1 MYILTIILLVINTYS
16 FKFNNIKTINGF
28 KQSNLTIRRKMTT
41 SIVNTDDTTT
51 FELNKEELSSYI
63 LNSYNKKEPEPTL
76 IDIRT
81 TSCLDFD
88 VILNE
93 LRNFTVTSLGKALS
107 STQISNN
114 ANDVSLY
121 YAMVQEITPQIDSI
135 PLRSQMNIWGILRQ
149 IEVIGGAPEREDII
163 NFARDIEEVNDII
176 NFIIINQDKLSL
188 FNDIVK
194 QMELPEE
201 IIEFF
206 VDSFDDENNLDPIKY
221 PEIGNL
227 RQKAKS
233 LRVQIISTIKSLL
246 NDSKMKD
253 KLADNGYLELEGR
266 YCLMLKNTYKKGIGI
281 VHGSSNT
288 GRTLYIEPQEV
299 VEATNELKTVL
310 ASLRTEEN
318 RVFYEMSRCISDH
331 RDGIRRVM
339 KAVAEIDIIRAKAQL
354 GKKLNGVIPDV
365 GDDGTF
371 RCLDA
376 KHPVLL
382 LRGVNAIGNKVE
394 LEKDFPSLVI
404 SGPNAGGKT
413 IVLKTVG
420 LLVLMVKHSIPIPA
434 KEGAR
439 VDIMD
444 VMADI
449 GDMQSV
455 SGDLSTFSGH
465 LVVCREMMK
474 RARTFEGTSLVLL
487 DEIGTGTDPA
497 QGAALAQAVL
507 EDLMNSDSRIIVTT
521 HYQRIKE
528 LAADSESFQ
537 IAAMEFDNNVPTYR
551 LRMGSIGES
560 FALEAGKRMELPLD
574 VLERANE
581 LLDDESRRIVALQQ
595 RLEEEVVIAKSKQL
609 QAEKATKDME
619 LLKLEVEASR
629 TALEEELERVKKGAT
644 EEYLSDLREKEKR
657 IEDLFNQLE
666 QTVIQPIISNTMK
679 SQKIN
684 ELEEARKSVNAAR
697 IETET
702 ELVQQVV
709 DKDDIAIP
717 LEQGEPIEE
726 GTELIVLEQ
735 GNLFGTRG
743 RTSRRNKGRGR
754 ILMRVGGVEVKF
766 ERHLLGKPKKAGQ
779 LGFASQN
786 KDNGELD
793 TSKMSAKDK
802 RLYEMLN
809 EELVDPDK
817 MLRQKR
823 KKKDG
828 NLVGVRVT
836 SNTLDATKLN
846 FDDLKSKISHFIEK
860 IINKNDY
867 GIFYIK
873 HGTGKT
879 ADNTKTKIRTWLK
892 KNGIIRYAKAASPSD
907 GGDDYTIVELN
918 LSEV

>member
-1 MYILTIILLVINTYS
+1 
-16 FKFNNIKTINGF
+16 
-28 KQSNLTIRRKMTT
+28 MTT
-41 SIVNTDDTTT
+41 SIENSDVTTS
-51 FELNKEELSSYI
+51 ELNKEELSSFI
-63 LNSYNKKEPEPTL
+63 FNSNDKEAEPTL
-76 IDIRT
+76 IDMRT

-93 LRNFTVTSLGKALS
+93 LRNFTVTSLGKELS
-107 STQISNN
+107 STKISNN
-114 ANDVSLY
+114 ANDASLY
-121 YAMVQEITPQIDSI
+121 YAMIQEITPQIDSI

-163 NFARDIEEVNDII
+163 TFARDIEEVKDII
-176 NFIIINQDKLSL
+176 SFINTNQEKLSL
-188 FNDIVK
+188 FCDIVDE
-194 QMELPEE
+194 MELPEE
-201 IIEFF
+201 IINFF
-206 VDSFDDENNLDPIKY
+206 VGSFDDDNNLDPVKY

-233 LRVQIISTIKSLL
+233 LRAQIISTIKQLL

-266 YCLMLKNTYKKGIGI
+266 YCLMLKNTYKKGVGI

-331 RDGIRRVM
+331 RDEIRRVM

-354 GKKLNGVIPDV
+354 GKKLNGVVPDV

-382 LRGVNAIGNKVE
+382 LRGVDAIGNKVE

-420 LLVLMVKHSIPIPA
+420 LLVLMAKHSIPIPA

-474 RARTFEGTSLVLL
+474 RARAFDGPSLILL

-528 LAADSESFQ
+528 LAAESEAFQ
-537 IAAMEFDNNVPTYR
+537 IAAMEFENNVPTYR

-560 FALEAGKRMELPLD
+560 FALEAGKRMELPSG
-574 VLERANE
+574 VLERANA

-595 RLEEEVVIAKSKQL
+595 RLEEEVTVAKAKQL
-609 QAEKATKDME
+609 EAEKATEEME
-619 LLKLEVEASR
+619 LSKKEVEASR
-629 TALEEELERVKKGAT
+629 KALEEELERVKKGAT

-657 IEDLFNQLE
+657 IEELFYQLE
-666 QTVIQPIISNTMK
+666 QAVVQPITSNTMK
-679 SQKIN
+679 SQKIS
-684 ELEEARKSVNAAR
+684 EVEEARKSVNTAR
-697 IETET
+697 VETET

-709 DKDDIAIP
+709 NTDDIAVP

-754 ILMRVGGVEVKF
+754 VLMRVGGVEVKF
-766 ERHLLGKPKKAGQ
+766 ERHLLGRPKHAGQ
-779 LGFASQN
+779 LGFTSQN
-786 KDNGELD
+786 KDGDVD

-802 RLYEMLN
+802 RLYQMLN
-809 EELVDPDK
+809 DELVDPDK

-828 NLVGVRVT
+828 NLVGVRVA
-836 SNTLDATKLN
+836 SNTLDATKVN
-846 FDDLKSKISHFIEK
+846 IDDLKNKVGHFIEK
-860 IINKNDY
+860 IIHKNDY

-873 HGTGKT
+873 HGTGKS

-892 KNGIIRYAKAASPSD
+892 KNGIVRYAKAAAPSD
-907 GGDDYTIVELN
+907 GGDDFTVIELN
-918 LSEV
+918 LSNI